1 MMPKYV
7 LIGPFGVSNSVKSG
21 PMSTCVAGSEAVR
34 EPRRCG
40 GVDGQDRERGRK
52 GERETNSDG

>member
-21 PMSTCVAGSEAVR
+21 PMSNRVAEDGAVR
-34 EPRRCG
+34 EPRGCG
-40 GVDGQDRERGRK
+40 GVDGQERERGRK
-52 GERETNSDG
+52 WVRGTDIDG